1 MRARCSFFSRAERW
15 PVTPTTKV
23 RTGFGTDMMLLI
35 LFDGESAIAA
45 WPWPLRFHLT
55 RSPPFA
61 KFGNTINGLAFG
73 QNV

>member
-1 MRARCSFFSRAERW
+1 
-15 PVTPTTKV
+15 
-23 RTGFGTDMMLLI
+23 MMLLI